1 MMQLDYWFYSLYAFS
16 QRLLLRGNLLMEEG
30 NNIVKKFSTAQ
41 FLNFCL
47 GFFGLQFAWQMRIIL
62 SGPVTESL
70 GASPFL
76 YGLIWL
82 AGPFT
87 GMVVQPIVGAMSDK
101 TVSPFGRRRPYLLTG
116 AIVAAIAL
124 CIFPNSSSV
133 ANAIHNMTGINLPPL
148 TALLIAAIMI
158 WVIDA
163 CINIAQGPYRALIPD
178 VVPPEQ
184 HSLANSYISLAIG
197 LGSVVAAAA
206 APVLKWV
213 FNYQMSISC
222 QFIMAALAFT
232 LGMLWTCIT
241 IKEKSTKPVESSLKQ
256 ENNEAEHISFIQS
269 LKDFFALSP
278 EVGRI
283 CLMQFFT
290 WIGTMCMMIFFT
302 QYSVHTVFGVPDMTS
317 AGELT
322 SKLYENAALSGTN
335 FSSVC
340 FAIFNLVCF
349 LVAIPIGILSAKYGN
364 KKVHII
370 SLASMIL
377 AYLGMALS
385 HNLYLVALMMGLA
398 GIGWASICAL
408 PFAMLSQYI
417 KPGTEGSVMG
427 IFNIFIAGPQVFVC
441 TLVAWFISKC
451 EYSTGGSLVNY
462 HWEYTFYIGAL
473 SLLLA
478 SIVAKTVK
486 EK

>member
-1 MMQLDYWFYSLYAFS
+1 MS
-16 QRLLLRGNLLMEEG
+16 E
-30 NNIVKKFSTAQ
+30 NNVLQKFTTAQ

-70 GASPFL
+70 GASPFI

-87 GMVVQPIVGAMSDK
+87 GMVVQPIVGALSDK
-101 TVSPFGRRRPYLLTG
+101 TVSPWGRRRPYLLGG
-116 AIVAAIAL
+116 AVIASL
-124 CIFPNSSSV
+124 ALWVFPKSATV
-133 ANAIHNMTGINLPPL
+133 ANLLHNVTGIDLHPL
-148 TALLIAAIMI
+148 TALFIAAIMI

-178 VVPPEQ
+178 VVPQEQ

-197 LGSVVAAAA
+197 LGSVVAAAT
-206 APVLKWV
+206 APFLKWA
-213 FNYQMSISC
+213 FHYQMSIPA
-222 QFIMAALAFT
+222 QFVMAAVAFT
-232 LGMLWTCIT
+232 LGMLWTCIF
-241 IKEKSTKPVESSLKQ
+241 IKEKATKRQ
-256 ENNEAEHISFIQS
+256 EKTEKEAVDNIQTVQDVSFWQS

-278 EVGRI
+278 EVGKI
-283 CLMQFFT
+283 CWMQFFT

-317 AGELT
+317 VSE
-322 SKLYENAALSGTN
+322 AAQKMYYDANLNGTN
-335 FSSVC
+335 FSSIC

-370 SLASMIL
+370 SIISMIA
-377 AYLGMALS
+377 AYLVMGLC
-385 HNLYLVALMMGLA
+385 HNKIVVASMMGLA

-417 KPGTEGSVMG
+417 KKGTEGSVMG

-451 EYSTGGSLVNY
+451 DFSLGENLVNY
-462 HWEYTFYIGAL
+462 HWEYCFYIGAIT
-473 SLLLA
+473 LLLA
-478 SIVAKTVK
+478 AIVAAKVK
-486 EK
+486 DITRD

>member
-1 MMQLDYWFYSLYAFS
+1 MSEEKQL
-16 QRLLLRGNLLMEEG
+16 
-30 NNIVKKFSTAQ
+30 KKFTTAQ

-62 SGPVTESL
+62 SGPVTEGL

-87 GMVVQPIVGAMSDK
+87 GMVVQPLVGAMSDK
-101 TVSPFGRRRPYLLTG
+101 TKSPWGRRRPYLLGG
-116 AIVAAIAL
+116 ALIASIAL
-124 CIFPNSSSV
+124 WIFPNSSSV
-133 ANAIHNMTGINLPPL
+133 ATWLHNLTGLNLPPL

-178 VVPPEQ
+178 VVPTEQ
-184 HSLANSYISLAIG
+184 HSLANSYISLSIG
-197 LGSVVAAAA
+197 LGSVIAAAT
-206 APVLKWV
+206 APFLAYV
-213 FNYQMSISC
+213 FNYKMSIPA
-222 QFIMAALAFT
+222 QFVMAALAFT
-232 LGMLWTCIT
+232 LGMLWTCLT
-241 IKEKSTKPVESSLKQ
+241 IKEKSTAKSDVAENAEVEQ
-256 ENNEAEHISFIQS
+256 AEEVQNKSFLQA

-278 EVGRI
+278 EVSKI
-283 CLMQFFT
+283 CWMQFFT

-302 QYSVHTVFGVPDMTS
+302 QYSVHTIFGVPDLTEVS
-317 AGELT
+317 AEVAKNFEATTLD
-322 SKLYENAALSGTN
+322 GTN
-335 FSSVC
+335 FSSIC

-349 LVAIPIGILSAKYGN
+349 LVAIPIGILAARFGN

-370 SLASMIL
+370 SMLSMVV

-385 HNLYLVALMMGLA
+385 HNMYVVATMMGLA

-441 TLVAWFISKC
+441 TLVAWGISKC
-451 EYSTGGSLVNY
+451 SFMQNGLTNY

-473 SLLLA
+473 SLILA
-478 SIVAKTVK
+478 SIVANRVK
-486 EK
+486 SVDSAHS